1 MMGPLSGKTAVI
13 TGATGG
19 IGRSVALA
27 LAREGVNLCLL
38 GRERARC
45 EGLLAQVA
53 TGHPGLRTAF
63 QAVDLA
69 DVTGVRRACESL
81 LRDQPAID
89 LLVHCAGLI
98 VPAEYASAKTE
109 DFDAQYFINVRAP
122 FLLTQG
128 LLSAIRARKGQVVFV
143 NSSAAQQKA
152 RGGMA
157 AYAASKYALTALAD
171 SLRDE
176 VNADGVRVI
185 SVYPGRTATA
195 MQEQL
200 HEREGKPYR
209 SNVLLQPDDV
219 AEAILHALMA
229 PLTAEITDISIR
241 PFQKG

>member
-1 MMGPLSGKTAVI
+1 MGPLSGKTAVI

-19 IGRSVALA
+19 IGRSIALA

-38 GRERARC
+38 GRERSRSEA
-45 EGLLAQVA
+45 LLAQVA
-53 TGHPGLRTAF
+53 AGHPGLCTTF
-63 QAVDLA
+63 HVVDLVDIA
-69 DVTGVRRACESL
+69 GVRHACDSL

-98 VPAEYASAKTE
+98 VPAGYASVKAE

-122 FLLTQG
+122 LLLTQG
-128 LLSAIRARKGQVVFV
+128 LLPALRARKGQVVFV

-152 RGGMA
+152 KAGMA
-157 AYAASKYALTALAD
+157 AYAASKYALMALAD

-185 SVYPGRTATA
+185 SIYPGRTATA

-200 HEREGKPYR
+200 HEAEGKPYR
-209 SNVLLQPDDV
+209 PNVLLQPGDV
-219 AEAILHALMA
+219 AQAVLHALLA
-229 PLTAEITDISIR
+229 PSTAEITDISIR
-241 PFQKG
+241 PFHKG